1 MAKTTNNG
9 DEPTKSRKGL
19 DLLYRL
25 THYDS
30 YHSYRVRMAIV
41 RSLLWL
47 AVVLYIYKLFIPNYQ
62 TDIFVNDIII
72 FLLGSYLIA
81 YYSVTAK
88 ASIMFKD
95 SAYVMRKIA
104 FSGVISNSWNI
115 YDGIL
120 KDPEEG
126 EVSVEITF
134 FKEKAFLVNVF
145 DLMRKS
151 GKTLPLTK
159 DDIENL
165 KRYIEVLDG
174 SQALRKKFEAY
185 ATLSDEMAKTLSDA
199 GILLTRLDNHY
210 RTKPYRWDYARTTGK
225 WSNALFGYPS
235 SWNAYRLNTVKIDH
249 DKMDQQQAGLKNPN
263 LSEEE
268 SYINLNR

>member
-1 MAKTTNNG
+1 MAKTTNNV
-9 DEPTKSRKGL
+9 DEPKKSRKGL
-19 DLLYRL
+19 ALLYRL

-95 SAYVMRKIA
+95 SAYVMRRIA

-120 KDPEEG
+120 KDPEED

-145 DLMRKS
+145 DLMRKN

-185 ATLSDEMAKTLSDA
+185 ATLSDEMVKTLSDA
-199 GILLTRLDNHY
+199 GILLTRLDDHY
-210 RTKPYRWDYARTTGK
+210 RTKPYRWDYARTTEDRLCK
-225 WSNALFGYPS
+225 KKAYFFALKVLVS
-235 SWNAYRLNTVKIDH
+235 ASII
-249 DKMDQQQAGLKNPN
+249 GLAIIRN
-263 LSEEE
+263 
-268 SYINLNR
+268 

>member
-9 DEPTKSRKGL
+9 NEPKKSRKGL

-145 DLMRKS
+145 DLMRKN

-174 SQALRKKFEAY
+174 SQALRNQW
-185 ATLSDEMAKTLSDA
+185 T
-199 GILLTRLDNHY
+199 N
-210 RTKPYRWDYARTTGK
+210 
-225 WSNALFGYPS
+225 
-235 SWNAYRLNTVKIDH
+235 
-249 DKMDQQQAGLKNPN
+249 
-263 LSEEE
+263 
-268 SYINLNR
+268 

>member
-9 DEPTKSRKGL
+9 DEPKKSRKGL
-19 DLLYRL
+19 ALLYRL

-62 TDIFVNDIII
+62 TDILVNDIII

-145 DLMRKS
+145 DLMRKN

-159 DDIENL
+159 DDIENVNYPRL
-165 KRYIEVLDG
+165 KSR
-174 SQALRKKFEAY
+174 A
-185 ATLSDEMAKTLSDA
+185 
-199 GILLTRLDNHY
+199 
-210 RTKPYRWDYARTTGK
+210 
-225 WSNALFGYPS
+225 
-235 SWNAYRLNTVKIDH
+235 
-249 DKMDQQQAGLKNPN
+249 
-263 LSEEE
+263 
-268 SYINLNR
+268 

>member
-1 MAKTTNNG
+1 MAKTTNNE
-9 DEPTKSRKGL
+9 DEPKRPRKGL

-145 DLMRKS
+145 DLNLVGDNIPDSLATGMNIHIIAIVDEYDSNSGLFQLVPVETRMR
-151 GKTLPLTK
+151 
-159 DDIENL
+159 
-165 KRYIEVLDG
+165 
-174 SQALRKKFEAY
+174 
-185 ATLSDEMAKTLSDA
+185 
-199 GILLTRLDNHY
+199 
-210 RTKPYRWDYARTTGK
+210 
-225 WSNALFGYPS
+225 
-235 SWNAYRLNTVKIDH
+235 
-249 DKMDQQQAGLKNPN
+249 
-263 LSEEE
+263 
-268 SYINLNR
+268 

>member
-1 MAKTTNNG
+1 M
-9 DEPTKSRKGL
+9 
-19 DLLYRL
+19 
-25 THYDS
+25 
-30 YHSYRVRMAIV
+30 
-41 RSLLWL
+41 RSL
-47 AVVLYIYKLFIPNYQ
+47 
-62 TDIFVNDIII
+62 
-72 FLLGSYLIA
+72 
-81 YYSVTAK
+81 
-88 ASIMFKD
+88 
-95 SAYVMRKIA
+95 
-104 FSGVISNSWNI
+104 
-115 YDGIL
+115 
-120 KDPEEG
+120 
-126 EVSVEITF
+126 F

-249 DKMDQQQAGLKNPN
+249 DKMNQQQAGLKNPN